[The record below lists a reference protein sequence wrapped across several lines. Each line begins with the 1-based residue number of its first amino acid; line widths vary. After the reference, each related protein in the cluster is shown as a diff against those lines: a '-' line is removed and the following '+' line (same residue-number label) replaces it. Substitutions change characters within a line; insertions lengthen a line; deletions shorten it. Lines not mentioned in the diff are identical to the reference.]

1 MAQIITLCELCAK
14 DLRGSFTL
22 KAYPGMP
29 TTEKK
34 KICERCRHKYPD
46 DILKQ
51 YILAGKGAT

>member
-14 DLRGSFTL
+14 DLRDSFSL

-34 KICERCRHKYPD
+34 KICEQCRHKYRD
-46 DILKQ
+46 ELLKQ
-51 YILAGKGAT
+51 YILAGKGAK